1 MGASGLGSRAI
12 IGTFY
17 ETLEQSIGAT
27 WLGRLA
33 MAFNSDQESETYKWL
48 GASPAVREW
57 IGGRLAKGL
66 RENGLTIVNKK
77 FEATLDISVDDL
89 RRDKTGQIRVR
100 IQEMADR
107 VAAHPMSLIST
118 LINNGGGSTNG
129 LAYDGQYF
137 FDTDHNEGDSGT
149 LKNDLAAG
157 DYAVLN
163 VGAPTAPT
171 SNEMADA
178 ILAVLGHF
186 YSFKD
191 DQGEPINEMA
201 KQFLIMVPFNM
212 WGVAQAAVSSN
223 LLNTGS
229 GGRDNP
235 LVKMPGISID
245 VVANPRLTATDKFC
259 MFRTDGRTKPF
270 IQQTEEDV
278 TISAKGEGSE
288 YAFDNDAHQYGV
300 KVIRNVGYGMWQH
313 AIRATLS

>member
-17 ETLEQSIGAT
+17 ETLEQAIGSS
-27 WLGRLA
+27 WLGRVA
-33 MAFNSDQESETYKWL
+33 MPFDSDQASETYKWL
-48 GASPAVREW
+48 GQSPAVREW
-57 IGGRLAKGL
+57 IGGRMAKGL
-66 RENGLTIVNKK
+66 LENGLTIVNKT
-77 FEATLDISVDDL
+77 FEATLGISVDDI
-89 RRDKTGQIRVR
+89 RRDKTGQIRLR
-100 IQEMADR
+100 IQELADR
-107 VAAHPMSLIST
+107 VASHPMSLIST
-118 LINNGGGSTNG
+118 LINNGGGATNG

-137 FDTDHNEGDSGT
+137 FDTDHSVGDSGT
-149 LKNDLAAG
+149 HKNDLASG
-157 DYAVLN
+157 DYGVLN
-163 VGAPTAPT
+163 VGTPGAPT

-191 DQGEPINEMA
+191 EQGEPINETA
-201 KQFLIMVPFNM
+201 KAFIVMVPTNM
-212 WGVAQAAVSSN
+212 WGAAQAAVSSN

-235 LVKMPGISID
+235 LMKMGVSID
-245 VVANPRLTATDKFC
+245 VVANARMNGTTDKFS

-270 IQQTEEDV
+270 IEQTEEGV
-278 TISAKGEGSE
+278 TISAVAEGSE
-288 YAFDNDAHQYGV
+288 HEFKNNEHLYGV

>member
-17 ETLEQSIGAT
+17 ETLEQAIGSS
-27 WLGRLA
+27 WIGRLA
-33 MAFNSDQESETYKWL
+33 MEFNSDQESETYKWL

-57 IGGRLAKGL
+57 IGGRIAKGL
-66 RENGLTIVNKK
+66 RENGFTIFNKT
-77 FEATLDISVDDL
+77 FEATLDIPVSDL
-89 RRDKTGQIRVR
+89 RRDKTGQVLLR
-100 IQEMADR
+100 IKEMADR
-107 VAAHPMSLIST
+107 VAVHPASMISA
-118 LINNGGGSTNG
+118 LINNGGGNTNG

-137 FDTDHNEGDSGT
+137 FDTDHVDGDSGT
-149 LKNDLAAG
+149 LKNDLAVG

-163 VGAPTAPT
+163 VGSASAPT

-201 KQFLIMVPFNM
+201 KQFLVMTPINM
-212 WGVAQAAVSSN
+212 WGAAQTAVSSN

-235 LVKMPGISID
+235 LIKMSGISID

-270 IQQTEEDV
+270 IHQVEEKV
-278 TISAKGEGSE
+278 TIAAKGDGSE
-288 YAFDNDAHQYGV
+288 YEFDNDAHQYGV
-300 KVIRNVGYGMWQH
+300 KVCRNVGYGMWQH

>member
-17 ETLEQSIGAT
+17 ETLEQAIGST
-27 WLGRLA
+27 WMGRLA
-33 MAFNSDQESETYKWL
+33 MAFTSDQESETYKWL

-66 RENGLTIVNKK
+66 RENGLTIVNKT
-77 FEATLDISVDDL
+77 FEATLDISVDDI
-89 RRDKTGQIRVR
+89 RRDKTGQIMLR

-118 LINNGGGSTNG
+118 LINNGGGATNG

-137 FDTDHNEGDSGT
+137 FDTDHVDGDSGT

-163 VGAPTAPT
+163 VGSATAPT

-201 KQFLIMVPFNM
+201 KQFLVMVPFNM

-235 LVKMPGISID
+235 LVKLPGISID

-270 IQQTEEDV
+270 IEQTEEGV
-278 TISAKGEGSE
+278 KMAAKGEGSE
-288 YAFDNDAHQYGV
+288 YEFDNNAHQYGV

>member
-1 MGASGLGSRAI
+1 MGGSGLGSRAI

-17 ETLEQSIGAT
+17 ETLEQAIGST
-27 WLGRLA
+27 WMGRLA
-33 MAFNSDQESETYKWL
+33 MAFSSDQESETYKWL

-57 IGGRLAKGL
+57 VGERLAKGL
-66 RENGLTIVNKK
+66 RENGLTIVNKT
-77 FEATLDISVDDL
+77 FEATLKILVDDL
-89 RRDKTGQIRVR
+89 RRDKTGQIMLR
-100 IQEMADR
+100 IKEMADR
-107 VAAHPMSLIST
+107 VAAHPMSMIST
-118 LINNGGGSTNG
+118 LINNGGAATNG

-137 FDTDHNEGDSGT
+137 FDTDHVEGDSGT

-201 KQFLIMVPFNM
+201 KQFLVMVPFNM
-212 WGVAQAAVSSN
+212 WGAAQTAVSAN

-235 LVKMPGISID
+235 LTKMGVSID
-245 VVANPRLTATDKFC
+245 VVANTRLTAQDKFA

-270 IQQTEEDV
+270 IEQTEEAV
-278 TISAKGEGSE
+278 KISAIGEGSE
-288 YAFDNDAHQYGV
+288 YEFQNNAHLYGV
-300 KVIRNVGYGMWQH
+300 KVIRNVGYGMWQQ